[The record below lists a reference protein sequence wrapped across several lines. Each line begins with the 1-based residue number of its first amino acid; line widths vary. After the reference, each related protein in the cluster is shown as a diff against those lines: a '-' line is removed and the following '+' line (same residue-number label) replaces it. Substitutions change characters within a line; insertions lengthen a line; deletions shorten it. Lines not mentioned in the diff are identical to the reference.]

1 MGFWAAPS
9 GKKIT
14 GSPEDSF
21 AQAFTTIP
29 EGTTTVANIKKFEVV
44 EKEASQYGA
53 AQKYIQV
60 TYKLLDGDFKNR
72 EVQQKIKC
80 FEGKPEQIERNLN
93 MLMLIM
99 KLCSYTPAHNNEPT
113 TAELSEMVGNIV
125 GIVIGEWSM
134 PKTDGSGV
142 LEGNFVREVHPS
154 TGFVAETGVKAE
166 VVHTFTPPE
175 TAFTRAKARRDAEL
189 EEDIPF

>member
-1 MGFWAAPS
+1 MSFWQAPS

-14 GSPEDSF
+14 GNPEDSF

-29 EGTTTVANIKKFEVV
+29 EGTSAVATVKKFEVV
-44 EKEASQYGA
+44 NKEASQYGA

-93 MLMLIM
+93 MLMRVM
-99 KLCSYTPAHNNEPT
+99 KLCSYTPTHNNEPT
-113 TAELSEMVGNIV
+113 TAELNEMVGNIV

-134 PKTDGSGV
+134 PKADGSGV
-142 LEGNFVREVHPS
+142 MEGNFVREVHES

-166 VVHTFTPPE
+166 VVHTNPAPE
-175 TAFTRAKARRDAEL
+175 SAFSRDKARRDAEL
-189 EEDIPF
+189 DGDVPF